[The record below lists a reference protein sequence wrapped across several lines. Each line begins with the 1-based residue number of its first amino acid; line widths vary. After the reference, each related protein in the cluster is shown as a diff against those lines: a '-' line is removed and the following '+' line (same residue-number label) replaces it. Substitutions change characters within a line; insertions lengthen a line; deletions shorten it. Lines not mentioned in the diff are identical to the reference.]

1 MQHNTCIYSRLELWK
16 NAPDYA
22 HTGIKPEVISGSG
35 IIDTK
40 LTSISVNK

>member
-1 MQHNTCIYSRLELWK
+1 LRFI
-16 NAPDYA
+16 NALNKDTRNATDYA

-35 IIDTK
+35 ITDTK